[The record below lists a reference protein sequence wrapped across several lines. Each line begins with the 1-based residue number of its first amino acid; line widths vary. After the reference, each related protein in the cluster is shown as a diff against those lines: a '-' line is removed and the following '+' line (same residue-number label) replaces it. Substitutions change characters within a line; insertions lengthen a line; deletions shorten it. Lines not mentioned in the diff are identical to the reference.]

1 MASKAVLQNT
11 SYNDLYRNICLFS
24 VPLSC
29 RVASLAHRQGRAQNA
44 APIVPTATATMAEN
58 VSEVSKTIWP
68 LATEVGIEKT
78 LPFPKQL
85 YPINIKVNSIRTVR
99 GGTAAAAAA
108 AKETTRNSFNN
119 IQMCPSS
126 PVSALTTY
134 NQYHAY
140 IQCNTHLI
148 FR

>member
-24 VPLSC
+24 VPLLC
-29 RVASLAHRQGRAQNA
+29 RVASLAHRQGACTECRTK
-44 APIVPTATATMAEN
+44 IVPTATAMMAEN

-85 YPINIKVNSIRTVR
+85 YPINIKANSVRTVR
-99 GGTAAAAAA
+99 GGGAAAAA

-126 PVSALTTY
+126 PLSALTTY